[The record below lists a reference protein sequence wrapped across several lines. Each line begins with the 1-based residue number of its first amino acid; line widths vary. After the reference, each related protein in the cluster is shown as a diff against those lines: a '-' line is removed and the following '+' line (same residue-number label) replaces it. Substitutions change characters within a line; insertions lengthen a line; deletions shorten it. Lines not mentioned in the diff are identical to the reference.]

1 MNRRFSE
8 KFPSAKSQKGS
19 VYCSICDIVCSS
31 QESLA
36 MHIDGKK
43 HKHFAAKV
51 NNPSEYCSFSATVN
65 NPLESTYCSVCDINL
80 QNQNVLA
87 KHLAGKKH
95 KIQLGLEIYVK
106 NKPGPAS
113 ESLPSC
119 KSDNTANKSDEER
132 MQKKSSIK
140 LEETRPPIKRDANL
154 KGEDPKNENSPQ
166 FESIQELQE
175 FLTNYKIENEE
186 DAAFAYQTS
195 RLLSNLVLSYTSR
208 RKIKVGGKQAK
219 IPKVE
224 PVSTFDNEN
233 VLRSQEEEK
242 QAETPKV
249 EPVQKSYNEN
259 ILLRSQ
265 EEEKQEE
272 TPNVEHVPTFDIGGF
287 YGVLN
292 NKSEEEIKSS
302 IQELTEILKQ
312 QLPSM

>member
-1 MNRRFSE
+1 ME
-8 KFPSAKSQKGS
+8 KNISTLLQRLIIHRNIAVFLQRLIIHWNQHIA
-19 VYCSICDIVCSS
+19 VYVTSTCKTKMCWLST
-31 QESLA
+31 L
-36 MHIDGKK
+36 
-43 HKHFAAKV
+43 
-51 NNPSEYCSFSATVN
+51 
-65 NPLESTYCSVCDINL
+65 LE
-80 QNQNVLA
+80 
-87 KHLAGKKH
+87 
-95 KIQLGLEIYVK
+95 K
-106 NKPGPAS
+106 NT
-113 ESLPSC
+113 SLPSC